1 MTTRLLVGDDTGNLL
16 QGGNDSDLIYGFNP
30 QGPQAQITG
39 ITANRVATGL
49 NQPLFATAPPGDASR
64 LFIVGKTGRIDVLDL
79 STGQLQPQP
88 FLNLSAEIAA
98 PGEQGLLGLAFHPA
112 FATNGLFYVNLNN
125 VNGDTEIRRYQAAPS
140 ANQADP
146 ASAQL
151 VLAVDQPNGFT
162 NHKGGWLGF
171 GPDGYL
177 YAGLGDGGGAGD
189 PFNNAQNPDSLLGKI
204 LRLDVNADA
213 FPADPA
219 QNYAIPV
226 SNPFASGAGADEVW
240 AYGLRNPWRASFD
253 RGPGDLYIADVG
265 QNASEEI
272 NLGSAG
278 TNYGWRVFE
287 GLEPFTPGPLTGGV
301 ATPPIHAYSR
311 ASGTSITGG
320 YVYRGESEG
329 LHGQYFFA
337 DFGSSR
343 VWTLQNNGIAWS
355 AVERTQQIVT
365 DAGAIDQ
372 PTSFGEDARGNLYLT
387 DLDGDVFR
395 LTPQTASNDLGD
407 QLLGGGGDDM
417 IFGGSGVDLLRGD
430 AGNDTLTGGRGAD
443 VFAFAPGGGADL
455 VNDFNGAEGDRV
467 QMAGGLTQVF
477 SDHLGGALATFS
489 DGSSVLL
496 AGLSPDQVS
505 PGWFVPG

>member
-1 MTTRLLVGDDTGNLL
+1 MATRLLVGDDGANLL
-16 QGGNDSDLIYGFNP
+16 QGGSESDLIYGFNP

-49 NQPLFATAPPGDASR
+49 DQPLFATAPPGDASR
-64 LFIVGKTGRIDVLDL
+64 LFIVGKTGRIDILDL
-79 STGQLQPQP
+79 STGQILPQA

-112 FATNGLFYVNLNN
+112 FARNGLFYVTLNN

-151 VLAVDQPNGFT
+151 VLAVDQPDGLT

-171 GPDGYL
+171 GPDGFL
-177 YAGLGDGGGAGD
+177 YAGLGDGGGGGD
-189 PFNNAQNPDSLLGKI
+189 PFNNAQNTNSLLGKI

-219 QNYAIPV
+219 RNYAIPAD
-226 SNPFASGAGADEVW
+226 NPFASGGGAAEVW

-253 RGPGDLYIADVG
+253 RGLGDFFIADVG
-265 QNASEEI
+265 QNAWEEI
-272 NLGSAG
+272 DLGAPG
-278 TNYGWRVFE
+278 ANYGWRVLE
-287 GLEPFTPGPLTGGV
+287 GLEPFAPGPLTGG
-301 ATPPIHAYSR
+301 AAIPPIHVYGH

-337 DFGSSR
+337 DFGSAR
-343 VWTLQNNGIAWS
+343 VWTLQNNGVSWLAT
-355 AVERTQQIVT
+355 ERTRQIVT
-365 DAGAIDQ
+365 DAGSIDQ

-387 DLDGDVFR
+387 DFDGDVFR
-395 LTPQTASNDLGD
+395 LTPQTISNDLGD
-407 QLLGGGGDDM
+407 QLLGGGGNDLT
-417 IFGGSGVDLLRGD
+417 FGGSGVDWLLGES
-430 AGNDTLTGGRGAD
+430 GNDTLVGGRGAD
-443 VFAFAPGGGADL
+443 VFVFAPGGGTDL
-455 VNDFNGAEGDRV
+455 VSDFNGAEGDLV
-467 QMAGGLTQVF
+467 LMTGGLTHVLSEQ
-477 SDHLGGALATFS
+477 LGGTLATFS

-496 AGLSPDQVS
+496 AGLPPDQVS
-505 PGWFVPG
+505 PGWFVAG